1 MKVEFYCDS
10 GANIHSCQEQILDTV
25 KDLGLDEGEW
35 EKLSEEEKWK
45 LAEEWAY
52 NVGLEIGFREIEE

>member
-1 MKVEFYCDS
+1 VKVEFYCDS
-10 GANIHSCQEQILDTV
+10 GANIHSRKREIFDTV

-35 EKLSEEEKWK
+35 EKLSEDEKYK

-52 NVGLEIGFREIEE
+52 EQMSIGFREIGE